1 VTQLDNQPTIDDINR
16 EFPSVRAFTADNGSH
31 YARAVGVTVIAAAP
45 TTAELRDQLA
55 DYFDRAQRREHTQS
69 GGCSV

>member
-1 VTQLDNQPTIDDINR
+1 MRQLDDQPSIADIND
-16 EFPSVRAFTADNGSH
+16 EFPGARAFTADNGSH
-31 YARAVGVTVIAAAP
+31 YARAVGIVVIAAAP

-55 DYFDRAQRREHTQS
+55 DYFERLNRTEPTQA